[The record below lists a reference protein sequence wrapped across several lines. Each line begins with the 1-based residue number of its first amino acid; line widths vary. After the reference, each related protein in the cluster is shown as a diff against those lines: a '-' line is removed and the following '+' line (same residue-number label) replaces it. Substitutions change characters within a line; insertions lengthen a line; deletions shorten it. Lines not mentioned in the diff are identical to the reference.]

1 MVCNVISTMDWL
13 YIACIYSDVLI
24 CMWMYA
30 SVLNVHM
37 ECFCVCM
44 SIACACMSV
53 SVSIYYIVLYGACV
67 HVCNY
72 IWCEWLCIYSY
83 FMYMC
88 IVCNGFYFPNL
99 NSPPTLTFPISTSI
113 HPPKFQ
119 HSNLVMWRY
128 FCSCSVVNHK
138 HRSKIC
144 KNGR

>member
-1 MVCNVISTMDWL
+1 MWLAPWTDCILHAFTQMYSYACGCMLVCWM
-13 YIACIYSDVLI
+13 CI
-24 CMWMYA
+24 W
-30 SVLNVHM
+30 
-37 ECFCVCM
+37 
-44 SIACACMSV
+44 SV
-53 SVSIYYIVLYGACV
+53 SVCVCLLSVPVCLCPSFILYYIVHACMYANISGV
-67 HVCNY
+67 SDNVYTH
-72 IWCEWLCIYSY
+72 I

-144 KNGR
+144 KNDR